1 MEWILSD
8 GLKMRIFPGGGGG
21 LNVAEAYLWTP
32 GFTELKTKKSRDYFP
47 VGNMRIFLEKKNI
60 LFLIKCDNLQ
70 ILLLQ
75 QITNTI
81 PVITQPFIYLMVLLA
96 DAPKCSHT

>member
-1 MEWILSD
+1 
-8 GLKMRIFPGGGGG
+8 
-21 LNVAEAYLWTP
+21 
-32 GFTELKTKKSRDYFP
+32 
-47 VGNMRIFLEKKNI
+47 MRIFLEKKNI